1 MTGLRNGP
9 SRSAWRARAKTRVA
23 YLEAQLEYERVSPR
37 PEERPTLIEG
47 MRGHL
52 ERAPTAADEKFG
64 WRSPR
69 SGSTAREDVWS
80 NVRDTLTGEDPRWR
94 LAMVLGLPAAISRRP
109 SGHAYSA
116 PNRGH
121 RRNPAVWRPRRCA

>member
-9 SRSAWRARAKTRVA
+9 SRSPCRARGKTRVS
-23 YLEAQLEYERVSPR
+23 YLEAQLEYEGVNPR

-52 ERAPTAADEKFG
+52 ERAPTTADEKFG

-69 SGSTAREDVWS
+69 SGSTAREGVWS
-80 NVRDTLTGEDPRWR
+80 NVRDTLTGEDTTGGVSPWSSASRPPS
-94 LAMVLGLPAAISRRP
+94 AVGLPATRIQ
-109 SGHAYSA
+109 
-116 PNRGH
+116 
-121 RRNPAVWRPRRCA
+121 PRT